1 MFSRPMLFLG
11 VLIAAVAV
19 PYVLLD
25 KNLAASA
32 RGQWDRLLG
41 RAEDEGDDFLHS
53 VSAQGAPAPY
63 FSASP
68 AASTPTTIEQ
78 VFRFDVTPRWVLA
91 RWPRASTVAGEPEQL
106 GMRMAIVTG
115 TNPDDIAG
123 SLTYYFDPHHRVQR
137 VTFTGTTRDP
147 RRLLASVITPYA
159 LKSQPTTEAA
169 HYVAG
174 DPREPTSEVIVSH
187 PALLDPAST
196 APLTEVS
203 VDLSRG
209 DILTSRDRRR
219 SDPDVKLLPSTYRRW

>member
-11 VLIAAVAV
+11 VLVAAVAV

-25 KNLAASA
+25 ENLAASA
-32 RGQWDRLLG
+32 RGQWDRLVG
-41 RAEDEGDDFLHS
+41 RTEDEDDGWHHS
-53 VSAQGAPAPY
+53 ASIPGAPSPY
-63 FSASP
+63 FATSP
-68 AASTPTTIEQ
+68 VGTTPVTIEQ

-115 TNPDDIAG
+115 TGPNDVAG
-123 SLTYYFDPHHRVQR
+123 SLTYYFDPHHHVQR
-137 VTFTGTTRDP
+137 ITFEGLTRDP
-147 RRLLASVITPYA
+147 RRLLATVVTPYA

-187 PALLDPAST
+187 PSLFDPGAS
-196 APLTEVS
+196 APLTEIS

-209 DILTSRDRRR
+209 DILTSRDKRRT
-219 SDPDVKLLPSTYRRW
+219 DPDIKLLPSTYRRW

>member
-1 MFSRPMLFLG
+1 MLFLG

-25 KNLAASA
+25 ENLAASA

-41 RAEDEGDDFLHS
+41 RADEEDDLFHS
-53 VSAQGAPAPY
+53 ASAPGAAAPY
-63 FSASP
+63 FAASP
-68 AASTPTTIEQ
+68 GGSTTATIEQ

-115 TNPDDIAG
+115 TRPDDVAG
-123 SLTYYFDPHHRVQR
+123 SLTYYFDPHHRLQR
-137 VTFTGTTRDP
+137 ITFTGTTGDP
-147 RRLLASVITPYA
+147 RRLLAAVVTPYA

-169 HYVAG
+169 LYIAG
-174 DPREPTSEVIVSH
+174 DPHEPTSEIIVSH
-187 PALLDPAST
+187 PSLLDPGSP

-209 DILTSRDRRR
+209 DVLTSRDKRR
-219 SDPDVKLLPSTYRRW
+219 SDPDIKLLPSTYRRW